1 MREMKDSVIEWIGY
15 IPKNWNMSKIGSLY
29 TQRNEKVSD
38 KEYQPLSVTMQGV
51 LPQLASAAKTDDGDN
66 RKLVRVGDFAI
77 NSRSDRRGSCGISP
91 LDGSV
96 SLINIILTPRTTMH
110 SGYYDW
116 LFHTTLFADEFYK
129 WGHGIVADLWTTRW
143 QEMKSIC
150 VPVPEYAEQK
160 HISEFLDSECAE
172 IDAVLEKTR
181 ASIDEYKKL
190 KQAVITQAVTK
201 GIRGDRPMK
210 DSGIEWIDKIPKEWK
225 SIRLKNLFEFGKGL
239 SITKDNLIDEGI
251 PVISYGQI
259 HSKQTSGVELQPHL
273 FRYVDKNYLDSNPQS
288 IVHSGDFIFA
298 DTSEDLEGCGN
309 AVFVSKEMNLFAGY
323 HTIILVNKKSLSN
336 KYYAYLFRS
345 DLWRSQ
351 IRSKVSGVKLF
362 SISKKIL
369 SDAIL
374 LVPTD
379 NEMNQIVNYL
389 DAKCAEIDNLISK
402 KEQYINEIENYKK
415 SLIYEYVTGK
425 KECPAMV
432 QNEDVSNAYPYF
444 PAPVHA
450 SSARFAQAVLM
461 SKILEESSKGMG
473 RVKLEKT
480 LFTIEN
486 HIGFDFD
493 TEYFREAAGPLDASI
508 YECEKI
514 ITRRN
519 KWFSMKTSSYGVSYA
534 PTNDVDKYK
543 KYYAKY
549 FSEYNSEIERIID
562 VFRNYTTEQAEIIA
576 TLFAAWND
584 AIIDKKQF
592 TDDDIVDDVL
602 NNWHESKRR
611 FPRQVWLRAMN
622 EIRKNHIIPKGYGK
636 HTVMK
641 EMQ

>member
-1 MREMKDSVIEWIGY
+1 MRKMKDSGIEWIGD

-51 LPQLASAAKTDDGDN
+51 LPQLSSAAKTDDGDN

-190 KQAVITQAVTK
+190 KQTVITQAVTK

-210 DSGIEWIDKIPKEWK
+210 DSGIEWIGEIPKSWG
-225 SIRLKNLFEFGKGL
+225 INTIFQLCTQVKNKNVGL
-239 SITKDNLIDEGI
+239 IENNLLSL
-251 PVISYGQI
+251 SYGKIKRKNIDAVEGLLPESFDGYNIIEKDDIVLRLTDLQND
-259 HSKQTSGVELQPHL
+259 HTSLRVGISEE
-273 FRYVDKNYLDSNPQS
+273 RG
-288 IVHSGDFIFA
+288 II
-298 DTSEDLEGCGN
+298 TS
-309 AVFVSKEMNLFAGY
+309 
-323 HTIILVNKKSLSN
+323 
-336 KYYAYLFRS
+336 AYLTIRNRS
-345 DLWRSQ
+345 NFVPKYLYYYLHSFD
-351 IRSKVSGVKLF
+351 
-362 SISKKIL
+362 ISKGFYGMGAGVRQSLNWDGLKWLKVITP
-369 SDAIL
+369 SR
-374 LVPTD
+374 
-379 NEMNQIVNYL
+379 EEQEQIAEFLNT
-389 DAKCAEIDNLISK
+389 KCTEIDNLISK
-402 KEQYINEIENYKK
+402 KEQYITEIENYKK

-486 HIGFDFD
+486 HIGFNFD
-493 TEYFREAAGPLDASI
+493 TEYLREAAGPLDASI

-519 KWFSMKTSSYGVSYA
+519 KWFSMKTSSCGVSYA